1 MTDES
6 AVTLLRDV
14 DALRRRARSDRW
26 GYWLPLLLLGL
37 LILAAPLVYRQLVFP
52 SVPAG
57 ASYVTINLSPTP
69 AWHIPGTNLILMPLR
84 LFDTPFALLRD
95 PTVVAVYWLSVVV
108 VGMAATVVW
117 YRWRGRRV
125 GVETSTRTFVL
136 VGVAG
141 LLFLLG
147 ILPLIIDAT
156 VISFIGYY
164 TFQTFWISIILVV
177 LSTGGTTLLLRRR
190 HTGRRPAWLVV
201 VVVVVVFGIV
211 VALLSASVV
220 LIFASFRSYAPL
232 LVIAMALL
240 ALAAVERSR
249 FFTVVTILFTFAAV
263 LVNMYNIEN
272 VAYYLH
278 IPNAGDAQ
286 FVALARVLLPSA
298 VLIVGGIIGAVAARK
313 TSR

>member
-14 DALRRRARSDRW
+14 DALRKRARSDRW

-57 ASYVTINLSPTP
+57 TSYVLYNLSPGP
-69 AWHIPGTNLILMPLR
+69 VWHVPGTNLIFMPLR
-84 LFDTPFALLRD
+84 LFAVPAAFVRD
-95 PTVVAVYWLSVVV
+95 PTVVAVYWLCVVV

-156 VISFIGYY
+156 VLSLLGYY
-164 TFQTFWISIILVV
+164 TRQTFWISIVV
-177 LSTGGTTLLLRRR
+177 LVLSAGGSTLVLRRPR
-190 HTGRRPAWLVV
+190 AGGRSVRRVV
-201 VVVVVVFGIV
+201 VGVIGIV
-211 VALLSASVV
+211 VTLLSASVV
-220 LIFASFRSYAPL
+220 LIFASLQGYAPL
-232 LVIAMALL
+232 LVISLALL
-240 ALAAVERSR
+240 ALATVERSR
-249 FFTVVTILFTFAAV
+249 FFTVVTILFTLAAV
-263 LVNMYNIEN
+263 LVNLYDIEN
-272 VAYYLH
+272 VTYYLH
-278 IPNAGDAQ
+278 LPQAGDAQ

-298 VLIVGGIIGAVAARK
+298 VLIVGGIIGAIGARR
-313 TSR
+313 TAR